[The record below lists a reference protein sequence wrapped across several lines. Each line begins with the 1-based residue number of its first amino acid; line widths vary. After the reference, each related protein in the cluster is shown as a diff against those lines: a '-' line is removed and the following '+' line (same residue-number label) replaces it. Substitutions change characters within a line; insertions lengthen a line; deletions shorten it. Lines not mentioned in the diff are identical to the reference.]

1 MADDLSSRKILPC
14 LRLSK
19 ATLTYCP
26 IEDRI
31 RLDGLSTGSDTI
43 RLWFTER
50 LLVRLIQHVIA
61 LAGSTQQGSKSSVK
75 EQAAALAEES
85 ARPQSVVIHS
95 GSPEVLISAIDVKVG
110 KNRLEF
116 TYKNELGAQL
126 AMLTLPHSK
135 LPQWNHSLRLC
146 FEHADWSLSV
156 FDRALDS
163 EVLNRESSR
172 VTLH

>member
-1 MADDLSSRKILPC
+1 MADDVSSRKILPG

-31 RLDGLSTGSDTI
+31 RLDGLSAGSDTI

-61 LAGSTQQGSKSSVK
+61 LAGSTQQGSKRSVK

-85 ARPQSVVIHS
+85 TRPKSVVIHS
-95 GSPEVLISAIDVKVG
+95 GSPEILISVIDVKVG
-110 KNRLEF
+110 ANRLEF
-116 TYKNELGAQL
+116 TYKDEFGAQH
-126 AMLTLPHSK
+126 AMLTLPHSEVP
-135 LPQWNHSLRLC
+135 LWNQGLRLC
-146 FEHADWSLSV
+146 FEHAGWPLSV
-156 FDRALDS
+156 FDGNLNSEGPDS
-163 EVLNRESSR
+163 QCSA
-172 VTLH
+172 VTVH